1 MTFSTFAF
9 AFALVLL
16 SGLSTSIGGALA
28 VGRREPGPAFMAAA
42 LGLSAGVMLYVSF
55 MEILPE
61 GIAQLSD
68 ALGEE
73 TTGTWAAVGAFFA
86 GIAVIA
92 IIDRLVPEEI
102 NPHEPATTA
111 EEARRKKLMKT
122 GVFTAC
128 ALGLHNFPEGFATFL
143 SGLDSKEV
151 AVPVAVAI
159 AIHNIPEGIA
169 VAVPLREATGS
180 RKKAFWWATLSGLA
194 EPLGALIGFG
204 LLLPVIG
211 PATMGISFAAI
222 AGNNNTNLA
231 VVAPGIAEALF
242 ATAIGLVAAIP
253 AVLAYNKIN
262 TDLSRYAA
270 RLEAFASEFGT
281 ILSRQAD
288 ETPAGR

>member
-1 MTFSTFAF
+1 MTLSTFAF
-9 AFALVLL
+9 AFGLVLL

-28 VGRREPGPAFMAAA
+28 VGKRQPGPAFMAAA

-61 GIAQLSD
+61 GIEQLGD
-68 ALGEE
+68 ALGGEKP
-73 TTGTWAAVGAFFA
+73 GTWAAVGAFFA

-92 IIDRLVPEEI
+92 IIDRMVPEEI
-102 NPHEPATTA
+102 NPHDPGTTV
-111 EEARRKKLMKT
+111 EDARRGRLMNT
-122 GVFTAC
+122 GVFTEV

-143 SGLDSKEV
+143 SGLESKEI

-204 LLLPVIG
+204 LLMPVLG
-211 PATMGISFAAI
+211 PATMGISFAAVAGVMVFISLDELLPTAEETGEHHYAIYGLI
-222 AGNNNTNLA
+222 AGMAIMA
-231 VVAPGIAEALF
+231 VSLMLF
-242 ATAIGLVAAIP
+242 M
-253 AVLAYNKIN
+253 
-262 TDLSRYAA
+262 
-270 RLEAFASEFGT
+270 
-281 ILSRQAD
+281 
-288 ETPAGR
+288 

>member
-1 MTFSTFAF
+1 M
-9 AFALVLL
+9 
-16 SGLSTSIGGALA
+16 
-28 VGRREPGPAFMAAA
+28 
-42 LGLSAGVMLYVSF
+42 
-55 MEILPE
+55 
-61 GIAQLSD
+61 
-68 ALGEE
+68 
-73 TTGTWAAVGAFFA
+73 
-86 GIAVIA
+86 
-92 IIDRLVPEEI
+92 PEEI

-111 EEARRKKLMKT
+111 EETRRKKLMKT

-143 SGLDSKEV
+143 SGLESKEV

-222 AGNNNTNLA
+222 AGIMVFISLDELLPT
-231 VVAPGIAEALF
+231 AEETGEHHHAIYGDCRHGRDGGF
-242 ATAIGLVAAIP
+242 ADAIYVTG
-253 AVLAYNKIN
+253 
-262 TDLSRYAA
+262 YAA
-270 RLEAFASEFGT
+270 GLRRFKPP
-281 ILSRQAD
+281 
-288 ETPAGR
+288 PAGRWPRSCQRRP

>member
-1 MTFSTFAF
+1 M
-9 AFALVLL
+9 LL

-143 SGLDSKEV
+143 SGLESKEV

-180 RKKAFWWATLSGLA
+180 RKKAFWLS
-194 EPLGALIGFG
+194 LIH
-204 LLLPVIG
+204 I
-211 PATMGISFAAI
+211 
-222 AGNNNTNLA
+222 
-231 VVAPGIAEALF
+231 
-242 ATAIGLVAAIP
+242 
-253 AVLAYNKIN
+253 
-262 TDLSRYAA
+262 
-270 RLEAFASEFGT
+270 
-281 ILSRQAD
+281 
-288 ETPAGR
+288 

>member
-1 MTFSTFAF
+1 M
-9 AFALVLL
+9 
-16 SGLSTSIGGALA
+16 
-28 VGRREPGPAFMAAA
+28 
-42 LGLSAGVMLYVSF
+42 
-55 MEILPE
+55 
-61 GIAQLSD
+61 
-68 ALGEE
+68 
-73 TTGTWAAVGAFFA
+73 
-86 GIAVIA
+86 
-92 IIDRLVPEEI
+92 PEEI

-222 AGNNNTNLA
+222 AGIMVFISLDELLPTAEETGEHHHAIYGLIAGMA
-231 VVAPGIAEALF
+231 VMAVSLMLF
-242 ATAIGLVAAIP
+242 M
-253 AVLAYNKIN
+253 
-262 TDLSRYAA
+262 
-270 RLEAFASEFGT
+270 
-281 ILSRQAD
+281 
-288 ETPAGR
+288 